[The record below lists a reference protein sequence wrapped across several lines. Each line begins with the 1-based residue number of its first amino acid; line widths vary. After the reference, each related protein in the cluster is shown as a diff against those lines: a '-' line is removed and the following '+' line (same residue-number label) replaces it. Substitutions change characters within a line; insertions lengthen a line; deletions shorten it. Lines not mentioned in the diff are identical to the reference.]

1 VPRVKVDEEAGVADK
16 ARDTTLGGE
25 SDEALLSRLWLLG
38 AQSTEKVSA
47 GEPLALRGLS
57 CFSCRWLGRSGGEE
71 DELGTLA
78 GLSRLE
84 QRELLARDSSGRAH
98 DALRAA
104 DAAVTAS
111 SPPIISPSPTME
123 FRC

>member
-1 VPRVKVDEEAGVADK
+1 MADN

-25 SDEALLSRLWLLG
+25 SDKALLSRLWLLG
-38 AQSTEKVSA
+38 AQSTENVSA
-47 GEPLALRGLS
+47 GELLALRGLS
-57 CFSCRWLGRSGGEE
+57 CFSCLWLGRSGGED

-98 DALRAA
+98 DARRAA